1 MKEKIFFRLIASFRK
16 TYPEIRQENKLFNER
31 ADQLSQSIEEKSKDK
46 AVVLS
51 NLRRAVLLV
60 TQSLKV
66 GQEPEAASTGNLF
79 NELYGIL
86 TSTDEIEF
94 DEEDERK
101 LSEINLNQGILNI
114 K

>member
-1 MKEKIFFRLIASFRK
+1 MSRK
-16 TYPEIRQENKLFNER
+16 TYPELRQEKKLFSEK
-31 ADQLSQSIEEKSKDK
+31 AEQLSRSIEEKTKEK

-60 TQSLKV
+60 TESLEV
-66 GQEPEAASTGNLF
+66 GEEPEKTATGNLF
-79 NELYGIL
+79 NELFEIL
-86 TSTDEIEF
+86 TSTEEIEF